1 MLPCLANK
9 LHTPKSPPT
18 KITNSKNF
26 MWTSAFAFTGHGI
39 LYDSFRVLYPLFTIK
54 APVSHSNHLLRNQR
68 AAKKQC
74 PLLIMSLIGS
84 APQRILS
91 LLTTEWLLFK
101 STILCFFFFFSE
113 LEGALEIIFPQCIR
127 GMEASDQ
134 GKVLYPQPYLLSGRG
149 QRVQRKDQNQLWKL
163 QLPQKVHS
171 SKYFFLRGST
181 RSSGICPGRLRVHYC
196 PDLCQTCASIS
207 LLVNQE

>member
-1 MLPCLANK
+1 MNICLCFYWARNSLWQFQGFISPLHHQGPLPL
-9 LHTPKSPPT
+9 
-18 KITNSKNF
+18 
-26 MWTSAFAFTGHGI
+26 I
-39 LYDSFRVLYPLFTIK
+39 LTTCSGTREQ
-54 APVSHSNHLLRNQR
+54 LRNSVL
-68 AAKKQC
+68 C
-74 PLLIMSLIGS
+74 SLCLSS
-84 APQRILS
+84 AQHHKGYWVCSQLNDCFLNQPY
-91 LLTTEWLLFK
+91 FV
-101 STILCFFFFFSE
+101 FFFFFSE

-134 GKVLYPQPYLLSGRG
+134 GKVLYLQPYLLSGRG